1 MSEIHTNDSKIIS
14 ETNNTFL
21 HSKEKKSQ
29 ITIADDT
36 WLPDKAKNNYHT
48 QRLKQSKWA
57 FWLSFWGAI
66 AGFAVLIKI
75 NFYIYCF
82 R

>member
-57 FWLSFWGAI
+57 F
-66 AGFAVLIKI
+66 
-75 NFYIYCF
+75 
-82 R
+82 